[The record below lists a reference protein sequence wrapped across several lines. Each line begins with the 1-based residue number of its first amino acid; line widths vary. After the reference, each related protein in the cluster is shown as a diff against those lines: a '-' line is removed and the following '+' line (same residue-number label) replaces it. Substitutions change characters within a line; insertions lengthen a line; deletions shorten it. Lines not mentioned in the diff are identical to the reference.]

1 MYWKKD
7 ANTGQIPFS
16 SPAHFHP
23 KSNIWQQQ
31 LKDKQLLQLPV
42 SFILLSNINII
53 LKKKKKKE
61 FPCIFNL
68 SIYLCLKVEHPC
80 SNFIL
85 SETLLKFHS
94 SSPLT
99 RNFHIFSSSTNPN
112 PLTLIKVEAPTSHQF
127 SSLFSFLWS
136 PSVTLS
142 GCQSQHV
149 RS

>member
-1 MYWKKD
+1 MQTQDRFRFHHPHIFIQKAIFD
-7 ANTGQIPFS
+7 SNNSRISNSFNFQFLLFCSPTSISFS
-16 SPAHFHP
+16 
-23 KSNIWQQQ
+23 
-31 LKDKQLLQLPV
+31 
-42 SFILLSNINII
+42 
-53 LKKKKKKE
+53 KKKKKE

-127 SSLFSFLWS
+127 SSLFSFL
-136 PSVTLS
+136 
-142 GCQSQHV
+142 
-149 RS
+149 